1 MSKVFRRQK
10 GVDRPSVSLIDVA
23 THFTTQ
29 FAIVFTTN
37 FTTIFPKQVL
47 SAHFTNN
54 FANEQIKKGNA
65 IKLREG
71 VVVTPALIEHATKK
85 KKK

>member
-1 MSKVFRRQK
+1 MRLLFIKDTEVKELNKTLKTGSE
-10 GVDRPSVSLIDVA
+10 G
-23 THFTTQ
+23 
-29 FAIVFTTN
+29 
-37 FTTIFPKQVL
+37 
-47 SAHFTNN
+47 HFTNN